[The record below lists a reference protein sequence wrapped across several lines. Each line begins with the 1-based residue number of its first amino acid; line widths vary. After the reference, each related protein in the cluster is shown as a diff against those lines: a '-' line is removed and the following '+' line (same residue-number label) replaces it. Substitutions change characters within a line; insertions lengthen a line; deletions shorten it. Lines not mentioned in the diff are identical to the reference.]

1 MPGQPWTKFQ
11 DFYLRLGFLK
21 VLVGALSPQR
31 RSAANDSI
39 IRRVQKPLLAPAKAI
54 SAELFGDVLARL
66 PATTLPKDADKRLT
80 VAEAL
85 LIVSDS
91 PSWLYGITYDTAYK
105 ILDWGHNVGFVG
117 AGNQITERG
126 LLLRQLIPDDRV
138 QRFFAGDARA
148 WNPFILSHLERVF
161 LLYHL
166 SDIDQ
171 VTAALIGRLGERD
184 ASGVLEAADAGEV
197 TCRVLFQVLER
208 ARPTLLPRDLPRF
221 RAARELACTI
231 ARELGLSDLLRDC
244 TGLSPRVPKPRTPLA
259 AASARRTT
267 KNADHQAIPRFEQL
281 VDLGFIVKP
290 AGGSD
295 APSSFKMLSARR
307 WRYEPTE
314 RCRLWRDSMLASRD
328 DRNWLW
334 TGFAAAA
341 VRCELGGVEAKAEP
355 PTPSGLVRF
364 IAMAYDRVHRPIG
377 HTPLESV
384 ALVAMMLAADEGYVL
399 EMATVHELLLALK
412 KRSLLPDHVFFAS
425 GNDLDKMFVLLR
437 PGFDSKLLEIYEQ
450 LRLPAAS

>member
-54 SAELFGDVLARL
+54 SSQLFADALARL
-66 PATTLPKDADKRLT
+66 PAKAMPKEAEKKLT

-85 LIVSDS
+85 LIVGDC
-91 PSWLYGITYDTAYK
+91 PSWLYGITYETAYK

-126 LLLRQLIPDDRV
+126 LLLRQLISDDHA
-138 QRFFAGDARA
+138 QRFFAGDALG
-148 WNPFILSHLERVF
+148 WNPFILSDLERIF
-161 LLYHL
+161 FLYHL

-171 VTAALIGRLGERD
+171 LTAGVIVRLGERD
-184 ASGVLEAADAGEV
+184 TSHILEAADAGEV
-197 TCRVLFQVLER
+197 TCRALFQVLDR

-231 ARELGLSDLLRDC
+231 ARELELSDLLKDC
-244 TGLSPRVPKPRTPLA
+244 TGLSPRVPRPRTPLA
-259 AASARRTT
+259 GASARKTT
-267 KNADHQAIPRFEQL
+267 KNTDHQAIPRFEQL
-281 VDLGFIVKP
+281 VDLGFVVKP
-290 AGGSD
+290 GGAAD
-295 APSSFKMLSARR
+295 PPSSFKMLSPRR

-314 RCRLWRDSMLASRD
+314 RCLLWRDSILTPSD

-334 TGFAAAA
+334 TRFASAA
-341 VRCELGGVEAKAEP
+341 VRCGLGGTHAKNEP
-355 PTPSGLVRF
+355 LTPSVLTRF
-364 IAMAYDRVHRPIG
+364 LANAYDRVHRPIG

-384 ALVAMMLAADEGYVL
+384 ALTAMMLAAVEGYVL
-399 EMATVHELLLALK
+399 EMAALHDVLLALK
-412 KRSLLPDHVFFAS
+412 KASSLPDHVFFAS
-425 GNDLDKMFVLLR
+425 GNELDRMFVLLK
-437 PGFDSKLLEIYEQ
+437 PGFDSKLLEVFHE
-450 LRLPAAS
+450 LRVAAAS